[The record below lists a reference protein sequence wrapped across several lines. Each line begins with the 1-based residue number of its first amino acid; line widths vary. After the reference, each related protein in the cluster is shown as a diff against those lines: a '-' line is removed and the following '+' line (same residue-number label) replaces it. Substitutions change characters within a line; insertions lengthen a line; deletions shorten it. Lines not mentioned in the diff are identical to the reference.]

1 MPVVTL
7 TPLNSNV
14 YYAELHSKSPDTNDG
29 WESTTVSVGASSTD
43 GSKDRL
49 QLFFDFGLIPNDATI
64 NSATLKLR
72 VFNGNSSP
80 LLLAVHPIV
89 GQWDR
94 GTTTWN
100 NPAPY
105 DQAIKSPAH
114 IPVVTGG
121 TVVNLDVTDVVR
133 VLVSNGPYGL
143 LLKIDDENTAGGVT
157 FYSSL
162 SSTTDLQLVINYTIP
177 STGKKCVEYVGK
189 SDVVK
194 TSNASNVTITL
205 PSGVQQGDLLLA
217 CLVHDVE
224 ASAINPPAGWTQLFN
239 NSLSVLRMSV
249 FYKVAGA
256 SEQAPVFS
264 GTSGKWTGSLLQFR
278 NVKTVGEVFSKAF
291 SSAVTSHNTPAT
303 NTVYDKT
310 LLLLFSGSEGDL
322 GNAIYPYPVT
332 PPISFNEVTEVQNS
346 TQPAAV
352 EISYKYMHDRKST
365 AVDEYTVQLSGASKG
380 GMVAVYLEPVTNNP
394 PTLTLTSP
402 TNNQTLSEGNVFS
415 IQGSAGDTDNG
426 NVVTVKFKINGGTAR
441 AIASGVSD
449 GSSPISFARTLTYS
463 NKRLWDGSTDV
474 AGVDLAEGVD
484 HTLTVWAEDD
494 QGGKSA
500 EVTRKFRVIW
510 NRPPVISGANED
522 LGTIMVPPSKA
533 YTVTEPE
540 GNPFTITEKINGN
553 VIRSFEG
560 VTGREET
567 VTIPH
572 DLWIRLDLDTPHS
585 LTVEAT
591 DSKGLTSTRTFTFTR
606 KETHI
611 EFMLD
616 FDNPDVEAHF
626 TLDGMPKR
634 VLVTLERYLPP
645 GSSIEFVRVCNNALD
660 EVPTWEDATA
670 AVTAG
675 RGYLFTNQEKTAENW
690 RINIWVSI
698 AKGTATERVRLDG
711 FGGAFD

>member
-7 TPLNSNV
+7 TKSNSVTRDTYVN
-14 YYAELHSKSPDTNDG
+14 ESSPTSAG
-29 WESTTVSVGASSTD
+29 GGSTTLVVGTST
-43 GSKDRL
+43 GAATRRRAL
-49 QLFFDFGLIPNDATI
+49 LYFDLGLIPNDAII
-64 NSATLKLR
+64 NSATLSFLFSAGATSVATKVLK
-72 VFNGNSSP
+72 VTGD
-80 LLLAVHPIV
+80 
-89 GQWDR
+89 WDN
-94 GTTTWN
+94 TTTWN
-100 NPAPY
+100 TQPAFDPNPYATF
-105 DQAIKSPAH
+105 ARVINTRISVEIKNL
-114 IPVVTGG
+114 VQEWVDG
-121 TVVNLDVTDVVR
+121 TSINKGLMLANADESVWGTSTN
-133 VLVSNGPYGL
+133 LVSFDYTSDQPTL
-143 LLKIDDENTAGGVT
+143 TID
-157 FYSSL
+157 
-162 SSTTDLQLVINYTIP
+162 YTIP
-177 STGKKCVEYVGK
+177 STGKKCVEYVG
-189 SDVVK
+189 
-194 TSNASNVTITL
+194 TSAFAVATNATSITAHL
-205 PSGVQQGDLLLA
+205 PTGFQQGDLLIA
-217 CLVHDVE
+217 HVVTSG
-224 ASAINPPAGWTQLFN
+224 ASATLTAPSGWTKIGEEDTGN
-239 NSLSVLRMSV
+239 GGIRSAIY
-249 FYKVAGA
+249 YKFAAA
-256 SEQAPVFS
+256 SETSPRFTSSSNIHWNIGISAYRNVKSVKETVGAWASGTQVSPGAITVTATRTLMVLFTSGLNTNSSTPPLSYAELYDSFYGSGGLLAGSSQRYMYDKTTQSNSENITVFS
-264 GTSGKWTGSLLQFR
+264 GNTR
-278 NVKTVGEVFSKAF
+278 
-291 SSAVTSHNTPAT
+291 VTSR
-303 NTVYDKT
+303 
-310 LLLLFSGSEGDL
+310 
-322 GNAIYPYPVT
+322 
-332 PPISFNEVTEVQNS
+332 
-346 TQPAAV
+346 AV
-352 EISYKYMHDRKST
+352 
-365 AVDEYTVQLSGASKG
+365 A
-380 GMVAVYLEPVTNNP
+380 LEPFANNS
-394 PTLTLTSP
+394 PTLVLTSP
-402 TNNQTLSEGNVFS
+402 TDNQTLLSEGNTLPVE
-415 IQGSAGDTDNG
+415 GTAGDTDNG

-474 AGVDLAEGVD
+474 AGVELAEGVD

-500 EVTRKFRVIW
+500 EITRKFRVIW
-510 NRPPVISGANED
+510 NRPPTISGTNED

-560 VTGREET
+560 VAGREET

-645 GSSIEFVRVCNNALD
+645 GSQIEFVRVCNNAMD
-660 EVPTWEDATA
+660 ETPTWEDATA

-690 RINIWVSI
+690 RINIWVCI

>member
-1 MPVVTL
+1 MPTVQIHGG
-7 TPLNSNV
+7 NSV
-14 YYAELHSKSPDTNDG
+14 CLDTYVFQGSPDENYYGSEQAIVVGGGTNAAFRG
-29 WESTTVSVGASSTD
+29 FL
-43 GSKDRL
+43 K
-49 QLFFDFGLIPNDATI
+49 FDLGLIPNDATI
-64 NSATLKLR
+64 TSAILKLSKVGGVGTGARTIR
-72 VFNGNSSP
+72 VHRVTNDWQENILS
-80 LLLAVHPIV
+80 
-89 GQWDR
+89 
-94 GTTTWN
+94 WN
-100 NPAPY
+100 TQPSY
-105 DQAIKSPAH
+105 DAS
-114 IPVVTGG
+114 VVTSLSVDPQGSGVFSFNVTSLVQQWING
-121 TVVNLDVTDVVR
+121 TVPN
-133 VLVSNGPYGL
+133 YGL
-143 LLKIDDENTAGGVT
+143 MLRDANESGSSVNISFGSREYASKPILEVT
-157 FYSSL
+157 
-162 SSTTDLQLVINYTIP
+162 YTIP
-177 STGKKCVEYVGK
+177 STGKKQVEVVGTNN
-189 SDVVK
+189 SLNGSTTNFV
-194 TSNASNVTITL
+194 IGL
-205 PSGVQQGDLLLA
+205 PSGVNQGDLLIA
-217 CLVHDVE
+217 QIHNN
-224 ASAINPPAGWTQLFN
+224 ASGSAISASTGWTKMREGAVN
-239 NSLSVLRMSV
+239 AMRVSVW
-249 FYKVAGA
+249 YKYAGA
-256 SEQAPVFS
+256 SESNPVF
-264 GTSGKWTGSLLQFR
+264 TSATNTSWVGSITAYR
-278 NVKTVGEVFSKAF
+278 NVKAIRETFYRTYTNPTNSFSPPNANTAYDNALAVLLNVSSVYQLNVAAPVGFQKLTDYS
-291 SSAVTSHNTPAT
+291 SSAINITLFTACRYMYKSKSLTSEEMTTYIGGA
-303 NTVYDKT
+303 
-310 LLLLFSGSEGDL
+310 
-322 GNAIYPYPVT
+322 GNGESRVI
-332 PPISFNEVTEVQNS
+332 F
-346 TQPAAV
+346 
-352 EISYKYMHDRKST
+352 
-365 AVDEYTVQLSGASKG
+365 
-380 GMVAVYLEPVTNNP
+380 LEPIANSA

-402 TNNQTLSEGNVFS
+402 TNNQTLSEGNALP
-415 IQGSAGDTDNG
+415 IQGTAGDTDNG
-426 NVVTVKFKINGGTAR
+426 NVVTVKYKINNGPTR

-510 NRPPVISGANED
+510 NRPPTISGTNED
-522 LGTIMVPPSKA
+522 LGTIMVPPSKT

-540 GNPFTITEKINGN
+540 GNPFTITEKINGM

-560 VTGREET
+560 VAGREET

-645 GSSIEFVRVCNNALD
+645 GSQIEFVRVCNNAMD

-690 RINIWVSI
+690 RINIWVCI

-711 FGGAFD
+711 YGGAFD

>member
-1 MPVVTL
+1 MTVVSYVTKTAEYDGAGEKSYMP
-7 TPLNSNV
+7 
-14 YYAELHSKSPDTNDG
+14 
-29 WESTTVSVGASSTD
+29 
-43 GSKDRL
+43 
-49 QLFFDFGLIPNDATI
+49 
-64 NSATLKLR
+64 
-72 VFNGNSSP
+72 
-80 LLLAVHPIV
+80 
-89 GQWDR
+89 
-94 GTTTWN
+94 N
-100 NPAPY
+100 NFPA
-105 DQAIKSPAH
+105 
-114 IPVVTGG
+114 G
-121 TVVNLDVTDVVR
+121 TVQT
-133 VLVSNGPYGL
+133 
-143 LLKIDDENTAGGVT
+143 
-157 FYSSL
+157 
-162 SSTTDLQLVINYTIP
+162 
-177 STGKKCVEYVGK
+177 
-189 SDVVK
+189 
-194 TSNASNVTITL
+194 
-205 PSGVQQGDLLLA
+205 GDLLLLQITWKNHIA
-217 CLVHDVE
+217 DRPIPTMVQD
-224 ASAINPPAGWTQLFN
+224 PTTQGWI
-239 NSLSVLRMSV
+239 SLSVRSLMDPISGVSWKTAVYYRFAGSETGADRPTFV
-249 FYKVAGA
+249 FNEETQVEIIVTAFRGVSISKPLSYG
-256 SEQAPVFS
+256 SN
-264 GTSGKWTGSLLQFR
+264 GTSERVSSVTLNQINYSAFAGTAL
-278 NVKTVGEVFSKAF
+278 EVCAWAQALDSYTTSGLSGFTKRFDTANERHRMYTAPIS
-291 SSAVTSHNTPAT
+291 SSASGGTASTRTFTLTDTSPYQAWHIVLYPA
-303 NTVYDKT
+303 
-310 LLLLFSGSEGDL
+310 
-322 GNAIYPYPVT
+322 
-332 PPISFNEVTEVQNS
+332 
-346 TQPAAV
+346 
-352 EISYKYMHDRKST
+352 
-365 AVDEYTVQLSGASKG
+365 
-380 GMVAVYLEPVTNNP
+380 NNP

-402 TNNQTLSEGNVFS
+402 SNNQTLSEGNALP
-415 IQGSAGDTDNG
+415 IQGTAGDTDNG

-449 GSSPISFARTLTYS
+449 GSSPISFSKALNYS

-500 EVTRKFRVIW
+500 EITRKFRVIW

-560 VTGREET
+560 VAGREET

-645 GSSIEFVRVCNNALD
+645 GSQIEFVRVCNNAMD

-690 RINIWVSI
+690 RINIWVCI